1 MIIERK
7 PGPGPELQLH
17 RERNGVG
24 GAENPRF
31 QATYNLDCLT
41 STCLYRPLSN
51 SAGPQRTY
59 SNGCA

>member
-24 GAENPRF
+24 GAENPRLITSRAL
-31 QATYNLDCLT
+31 QHLLT
-41 STCLYRPLSN
+41 RLKK
-51 SAGPQRTY
+51 GK
-59 SNGCA
+59 CA